1 VEGLEVGLGHGGA
14 WASRYG
20 LHGLAEYNPCQCF
33 FLFFSPFLALYYW
46 TIFSIFIFLYFLF
59 LYITKAL
66 PRLTPYR
73 LKDKKG
79 VYRLET
85 PCRLKNYDRNIN
97 SEENTTKE
105 MTLLVWRSVP

>member
-1 VEGLEVGLGHGGA
+1 VVHGPADMGFMD
-14 WASRYG
+14 WQNTT
-20 LHGLAEYNPCQCF
+20 LVMFF

-66 PRLTPYR
+66 PCLTPYR

-105 MTLLVWRSVP
+105 MT